1 MSINKSSLI
10 TLGVLLLI
18 LVVGCVIVYLVQ
30 IKQGQQKLAA
40 SPAAESFRF
49 EAGAQGIYTDISGNE
64 TNLEQYLGQV
74 LIVHSW
80 ASWSPF
86 SKAELQSLSEISKQY
101 ADQGVQVVAINRG
114 EDIRT
119 AQQYLTSIG
128 ITDEV
133 TLVVDTNDQYYKN
146 IGGYTMPETVLY
158 DVDGEI
164 VEHIRGQLNKESL
177 VSFVEKQLELE

>member
-30 IKQGQQKLAA
+30 IKQDQQKLAS
-40 SPAAESFRF
+40 SPAAESFRL
-49 EAGAQGIYTDISGNE
+49 ESDTQGIYTDIYGNE
-64 TNLEQYLGQV
+64 ITLEQYLGQV

-86 SKAELQSLSEISKQY
+86 SKAELVFLSEISKQY
-101 ADQGVQVVAINRG
+101 TNQGVQVVAVNRG

-128 ITDEV
+128 VTDEV
-133 TLVVDTNDQYYKN
+133 ILAVDTNDQYYKN

-164 VEHIRGQLNKESL
+164 EEHIRGQLSEELL
-177 VSFVEKQLELE
+177 VSFIEKQLELE